1 MDHMPTTN
9 SVMTPFPYVIHVDDS
24 LLYAREVMVRHEVRH
39 LPVKRGN
46 ALVGVLTDR
55 DLKRALDPDLGL
67 PPKDELF
74 VRDVFQPDPYIVDSS
89 EPLDNVLEHMAAEH
103 IGSALVTKNG
113 HLVGIFTAT
122 DACRVFCRHLRSI
135 FPKNSGDAVA

>member
-1 MDHMPTTN
+1 MPSTG
-9 SVMTPFPYVIHVDDS
+9 SVMTPFPYVVQVDDS
-24 LLYAREVMVRHEVRH
+24 LLYAREVMVRHQVRH
-39 LPVKRGN
+39 LPVKQGT
-46 ALVGVLTDR
+46 ALVGIVTDR

-74 VRDVFQPDPYIVDSS
+74 VRDVFEPHAYIVDAG

-103 IGSALVTKNG
+103 IGSVLVTKHD

-135 FPKNSGDAVA
+135 FPRSPGGASA

>member
-9 SVMTPFPYVIHVDDS
+9 SVMTPFPYVVQLNDS
-24 LLYAREVMVRHEVRH
+24 LLTARELMVRHQVRH
-39 LPVKRGN
+39 LPVKDGN
-46 ALVGVLTDR
+46 ALAGVLTDR

-74 VRDVFQPDPYIVDSS
+74 VRDVFEPQAYSVDASQ
-89 EPLDNVLEHMAAEH
+89 PLDTVLEHMATEH
-103 IGSALVTKNG
+103 IGSVLVTRHG

-122 DACRVFCRHLRSI
+122 DACRIFCRHLRSI
-135 FPKNSGDAVA
+135 FPEAPGDEVA

>member
-1 MDHMPTTN
+1 MTHMPTTN
-9 SVMTPFPYVIHVDDS
+9 SVMTPFPFVVHEDDS

-39 LPVKRGN
+39 LPVKRGD

-55 DLKRALDPDLGL
+55 DVKRALDPELGL

-74 VRDVFQPDPYIVDSS
+74 VRDVFEPEAYVVDGG
-89 EPLDNVLEHMAAEH
+89 EPLDRVLEYMATHH
-103 IGSALVTKNG
+103 IGSALVTRHG

-122 DACRVFCRHLRSI
+122 DACRVFCQHLRSI
-135 FPKNSGDAVA
+135 FPESQGGDAA